1 MVEEIRW
8 FSYLIIL
15 KWALRIDADRAFLKG
30 FIKQLVERYEKYSS
44 NYPIMFIGVIK
55 YLYNQLLHQGTN
67 VSNVV
72 I

>member
-15 KWALRIDADRAFLKG
+15 EWALRIDADRAFLKG
-30 FIKQLVERYEKYSS
+30 LIKQLVERYEKYSS
-44 NYPIMFIGVIK
+44 NYPIMFIGVVK
-55 YLYNQLLHQGTN
+55 YLHNQLFLQGTN